1 LGHRLRLGHRRL
13 RRDAQVSALSRPRPC
28 CRLTH
33 PSRPRV
39 APHQHGA
46 AVASLS
52 SLSLPL
58 CALPSA
64 TPESI
69 LVTPVSILVTP
80 VLDTAAALHSALL
93 LYSSDL
99 PSIGLRHLLAKRT
112 CAGEAQKKTKKNR
125 ASIERQKHQQGEDRE
140 SGTVEQPEERPARR
154 AGEKQSDRESTRS
167 DAPRSRSRRPSRS
180 LADRPGRRRRSGT
193 VVAAACPVRR
203 Q

>member
-69 LVTPVSILVTP
+69 LVTPVSIVVTPVSIVVTP
-80 VLDTAAALHSALL
+80 VLDAAAALHSALL

-99 PSIGLRHLLAKRT
+99 PSIGLRHLLANRT
-112 CAGEAQKKTKKNR
+112 CAGEAQKNEEKEGIDREAEAPTR
-125 ASIERQKHQQGEDRE
+125 GRQRIRDGGAARGEAGAARGGEAERQSVYSLR
-140 SGTVEQPEERPARR
+140 RPA
-154 AGEKQSDRESTRS
+154 
-167 DAPRSRSRRPSRS
+167 
-180 LADRPGRRRRSGT
+180 L
-193 VVAAACPVRR
+193 
-203 Q
+203 